1 MKAASE
7 ARSEPKASGGGGAGY
22 AGAVPA
28 ILAVIFDL
36 GGVVL
41 DSPLHAIAELEREQG
56 IPAGFV
62 NRTVVAS
69 GPAGAWARLE
79 RGELDLDAFY
89 AAFDRECAAAGHP
102 LSAREL
108 MERIAAGSQPRPAML
123 AAVRRIRERG
133 LRTAAL
139 TNNWAGD
146 GVSVLGPH
154 FDVFVES
161 SALGLRKPDPRIYEH
176 ACRCLA
182 IEARQAVFLDDIG
195 SNLKAARSLGMTT
208 IKVTSPGQ
216 ALADLE
222 TVLGFA
228 LSDFSPPGE

>member
-1 MKAASE
+1 MEGASG
-7 ARSEPKASGGGGAGY
+7 ARSEPKASGGGGAGR

-28 ILAVIFDL
+28 VLAVIFDL

-41 DSPLHAIAELEREQG
+41 DSPLRVIAALEREEG
-56 IPAGFV
+56 IPTGFV
-62 NRTVVAS
+62 NRRVVEA

-79 RGELDLDAFY
+79 RGELALEAFY

-102 LSAREL
+102 LSARRL
-108 MERIAAGSQPRPAML
+108 MERIARGVQPRPAML

-133 LRTAAL
+133 LRAAAL

-146 GVSVLGPH
+146 GTGELRGH

-161 SALGLRKPDPRIYEH
+161 SGLGLRKPDPRIYQH
-176 ACRCLA
+176 VCRCLA

-195 SNLKAARSLGMTT
+195 SNLKAARALGMTT
-208 IKVTSPGQ
+208 IKVTAPEQ
-216 ALADLE
+216 ALAELE
-222 TVLGFA
+222 GVLGFA
-228 LSDFSPPGE
+228 LCE